1 MYVLD
6 SCLRLLHPF
15 MPYVTE
21 ELWQRLPHHGD
32 SLMVAP
38 WPQLAEQELPVDTE
52 AISQFEAVQG
62 LVRAVRNA
70 RAEYRVEPKKLVTA
84 AVAAGGVAAGLVDVI
99 EAERDAIATL
109 ARVEVDTFEVIPLDV
124 SDGSGA
130 SGAPP
135 NSVRLVVKP

>member
-38 WPQLAEQELPVDTE
+38 WPQLAEQVRVRVRVRVRGLTPTLNQLAEQAPAPSHRPSPSPNPNPSPDPTPNPGQELPNPTPNPGQELPVDTE

-62 LVRAVRNA
+62 LVRA
-70 RAEYRVEPKKLVTA
+70 
-84 AVAAGGVAAGLVDVI
+84 
-99 EAERDAIATL
+99 L
-109 ARVEVDTFEVIPLDV
+109 AYPQ
-124 SDGSGA
+124 
-130 SGAPP
+130 P
-135 NSVRLVVKP
+135 

>member
-62 LVRAVRNA
+62 LVRA
-70 RAEYRVEPKKLVTA
+70 
-84 AVAAGGVAAGLVDVI
+84 
-99 EAERDAIATL
+99 L
-109 ARVEVDTFEVIPLDV
+109 AYPQ
-124 SDGSGA
+124 
-130 SGAPP
+130 P
-135 NSVRLVVKP
+135 